1 MLPENSLVEVESTRV
16 RRLLKKLL
24 DKIADLETET
34 ATGSDTPK
42 QHEHQ
47 RLTRR
52 PKACTR
58 DSSASKPPAHPFG
71 HLLLKQQ
78 SRPLRY
84 TYKRRRCQSAGSDSD
99 TLDSKHPPPRSAS
112 LESLSDSE
120 AALGQDPAQWLTTP
134 RKRHRRGSSTSIRS
148 FEAKGSAS
156 VGTRSQSFSSRLET
170 MVVPADSSTNQFKAM
185 YLLSHLVS
193 LGETLWLGGAT
204 DDQKSQVRVLPLRVT
219 ASFRLGEA
227 IGRSDG
233 CDDFEYIDEIYD
245 SIPPTLVR
253 FVLWQHAVTMC
264 YLRIPLYADT
274 ISEALWQ
281 VGAFVQQKWLVLSRL
296 ADLAQ
301 NSALLEPASIAP
313 LHLRAIDIGIEG
325 QFVTSMLQF
334 LAADSADNLASDNNR
349 LLWMQFVSAT
359 TKGSTESG
367 EVHSDDI
374 IHTSIKTTTSAGT
387 DLDGSTSQRYA
398 KWVARISNT
407 TQSIRI
413 LRAALVQVLAILSPQ
428 SICQSPCASA
438 ADALKSI
445 FTIVLSKLSNS
456 YTMPDNER
464 HELIACLWSYL
475 SAFAN
480 VTGVE
485 PTLLKPIALQKSK
498 SDSWQAI
505 VDTCLLHQTHLT
517 LLLLCHYRLQLSAN
531 STSTD
536 QTVPLVSMAKHL
548 ISWLCDDK
556 HHASL
561 KSKENTGYVL
571 NKRSTLVARF
581 DGLLEKV
588 QKAQ

>member
-1 MLPENSLVEVESTRV
+1 MLPEISLVEVEPTRV

-34 ATGSDTPK
+34 AAGSDTPK

-58 DSSASKPPAHPFG
+58 DSSANKPPAHPFG

-99 TLDSKHPPPRSAS
+99 CLDSKHPPSRSAS

-134 RKRHRRGSSTSIRS
+134 RKRHRRGSSTIRS
-148 FEAKGSAS
+148 LEAKGLAS

-245 SIPPTLVR
+245 SIPPMLVR

-313 LHLRAIDIGIEG
+313 LHLRAIDIGIEEL
-325 QFVTSMLQF
+325 FVTGMLQF
-334 LAADSADNLASDNNR
+334 LAADSTDNIAPDSNR
-349 LLWMQFVSAT
+349 LLWMQFVSAA
-359 TKGSTESG
+359 TKDSTEFG
-367 EVHSDDI
+367 EVYGDDI
-374 IHTSIKTTTSAGT
+374 THTSIKTTTSAGT
-387 DLDGSTSQRYA
+387 DLDSSTSLRYA

-413 LRAALVQVLAILSPQ
+413 LSAALVQNLAPGL
-428 SICQSPCASA
+428 
-438 ADALKSI
+438 
-445 FTIVLSKLSNS
+445 
-456 YTMPDNER
+456 
-464 HELIACLWSYL
+464 
-475 SAFAN
+475 
-480 VTGVE
+480 E
-485 PTLLKPIALQKSK
+485 PTP
-498 SDSWQAI
+498 D
-505 VDTCLLHQTHLT
+505 
-517 LLLLCHYRLQLSAN
+517 
-531 STSTD
+531 
-536 QTVPLVSMAKHL
+536 
-548 ISWLCDDK
+548 
-556 HHASL
+556 
-561 KSKENTGYVL
+561 
-571 NKRSTLVARF
+571 F
-581 DGLLEKV
+581 
-588 QKAQ
+588 